1 MFTLSLALV
10 AASTSAVPDAYVC
23 LGTTSRAIGE
33 VQQRGSVVDPRLT
46 SAQAFW
52 LERVRVAVRDT
63 PDASLIE
70 DARVSRLDQA
80 ARAYRRELRRC
91 LANAEAVRR

>member
-1 MFTLSLALV
+1 MLTISLALA
-10 AASTSAVPDAYVC
+10 AASAMPDAYVC

-33 VQQRGSVVDPRLT
+33 ARQRGSEVASRLT
-46 SAQAFW
+46 IAQAFW
-52 LERVRVAVRDT
+52 LERVRTVVRDT

-70 DARVSRLDQA
+70 DARISRLDQP

-91 LANAEAVRR
+91 LANTETVGR